1 MVHIVELPSTSVPES
16 SLYVATPCYGCLVTH
31 AYTSSILRLQ
41 AECMRRGITCFIDFI
56 GNESLVQRARNVLAA
71 RFLKRRDDFTHF
83 LFIDADIAFDPETVF
98 RMLEFDKDVTTS
110 IYPKKSIDWNMVSQ
124 KLKANAD
131 EPVHQMG
138 LDFNINIIGHSTQ
151 VVDGFMKVLDAA
163 TGFMMM
169 KRSLLEKMAHKFA
182 NTLTCENDI
191 PGSRDDIPFY
201 VALFDCILE
210 PLPNGKFRALSE
222 DYSFCRR
229 VQELGGHVYV
239 DVSSVL
245 CHTGNMLLVESIR
258 DKPLNQLNIKA

>member
-1 MVHIVELPSTSVPES
+1 MVNIVELPSTSAPEPA
-16 SLYVATPCYGCLVTH
+16 LYVATPCYGCLVTH

-56 GNESLVQRARNVLAA
+56 GNESLVQRARNVLTA
-71 RFLKRRDDFTHF
+71 RFLKRKDFTHF

-98 RMLEFDKDVTTS
+98 RMLQFDKDVTTA
-110 IYPKKSIDWNMVSQ
+110 IYPKKSIDWDMVSK
-124 KLKANAD
+124 KLKARAD

-138 LDFNINIIGHSTQ
+138 LDFNINIVGHSTQ

-163 TGFMMM
+163 TGFMMI
-169 KRSLLEKMAHKFA
+169 KRTLLEKLAKTHTK
-182 NTLTCENDI
+182 TLLCENDI
-191 PGSRDDIPFY
+191 PGSRDEIPEY

-229 VQELGGHVYV
+229 VQDLGGDVYV

-245 CHTGNMLLVESIR
+245 CHTGNMLLVESIIN
-258 DKPLNQLNIKA
+258 KLPNKLNIIP